1 MSGTE
6 DPRKVEAAL
15 KYCDP
20 DSDREEW
27 LNRIMEIKNGLG
39 EAGKDIAQSWSQQSG
54 RFNARSFESEWKS
67 IDPDGER
74 KVGSLY
80 SHAMAN
86 GWKAQAEGFHT
97 PDYQPAFDKTAKGPQ
112 RARSVRK
119 VWKPADP
126 QHPYLIKKGVK
137 PSETLFQASAQTIK
151 RKVEYA
157 PKNPKTKTPLEGVL
171 LVVPLYQADELSG
184 LELIDSEGAKTAIE
198 GSMNSSSYWPAQTMP
213 TAGEPVREVVVAE
226 GVATALSIKEANPAL
241 LVVAALSNTNL
252 EKVTKVMQK
261 RYIGARLTIAADLD
275 KHKNFEVD
283 ATAVKAAEK
292 TGARLVYPSA
302 GLGVTD
308 FNDLHQLKGLDEVR
322 QCLEKAP
329 EKERSGFRF
338 IDVYDLEDTPPDWLV
353 QDFFECDSLA
363 EIFGEPKSGKSFVAF
378 DLALSVA
385 TGKDWHGQKVKQGP
399 VLIIAGEGKRG
410 IKRRIKAW
418 EKQNGVKVPRG
429 ALMIS
434 DRAAALT
441 DAGSLA
447 QVLEGISETL
457 EQCGGELPV
466 LILIDTLARNFGP
479 GNENATQDMN
489 LFVQALDR
497 LKDAT
502 RACVIT
508 VHHTGHA
515 EKERARG
522 SMALKGA
529 LDAEF
534 RVHCVTG
541 QLDAEG
547 VIQMT
552 CTANKDAAPPVPRAF
567 RAIPHIVD
575 LLPDGENITS
585 LALQE
590 EEMPEPETGG
600 RRMPPTVRNAV
611 AAFLEVCEPKT
622 MTATDEQW
630 REAFY
635 CKSTASTQGSKRATY
650 NRVKQDIQN
659 GGGLRVIGED
669 GFSYQLTPGKS
680 QWKDFDGFVSAEILN
695 REG

>member
-1 MSGTE
+1 
-6 DPRKVEAAL
+6 
-15 KYCDP
+15 
-20 DSDREEW
+20 
-27 LNRIMEIKNGLG
+27 
-39 EAGKDIAQSWSQQSG
+39 
-54 RFNARSFESEWKS
+54 
-67 IDPDGER
+67 
-74 KVGSLY
+74 
-80 SHAMAN
+80 MAN
-86 GWKAQAEGFHT
+86 GWKPQTEGFHT
-97 PDYQPAFDKTAKGPQ
+97 PDHEPSFDKFAAGPAG
-112 RARSVRK
+112 ARSVLLER
-119 VWKPADP
+119 KPADP
-126 QHPYLIKKGVK
+126 QHPYLLGKGVE
-137 PSETLFQASAQTIK
+137 PSETLFQVTAQTAK
-151 RKVEYA
+151 RKLYTIRKPDTRE
-157 PKNPKTKTPLEGVL
+157 PMKGNL
-171 LVVPLYQADELSG
+171 LVVPLYQGDEVAG
-184 LELIDSEGAKTAIE
+184 LELIDSEGAKTAIK
-198 GSMNSSSYWPAQTMP
+198 GSIKSGSYWPAQTMP
-213 TAGEPVREVVVAE
+213 PAGEPVREVVVAE
-226 GVATALSIKEANPAL
+226 GVATALSISQATRA

-252 EKVTKVMQK
+252 EKVAQAMLK
-261 RYIGARLTIAADLD
+261 RYPGAGLIIAADLD
-275 KHKNFEVD
+275 KKTGQPD
-283 ATAVKAAEK
+283 PAGQRAAQN

-302 GLGVTD
+302 LVGVSD
-308 FNDLHQLKGLDEVR
+308 FNDLHSVSGAQAVR
-322 QCLEKAP
+322 ACFEAAP
-329 EKERSGFRF
+329 EKERSGFGF
-338 IDVYDLEDTPPDWLV
+338 KDIHDIDLSAPDWLV
-353 QDFFECDSLA
+353 KDYFESDSLGL
-363 EIFGEPKSGKSFVAF
+363 IFGEPKSGKSFVAF

-515 EKERARG
+515 EKVRARG